1 MKTLSILIDSNV
13 DFKYKLQEGEE
24 LKVTIAE
31 SGVTQVD
38 LIIKEDKLSVE
49 EQKSL
54 TLKDIY
60 RMQERANEKSSS

>member
-1 MKTLSILIDSNV
+1 MKILSILIDSNV

-38 LIIKEDKLSVE
+38 LLVKEDKLSFE

-60 RMQERANEKSSS
+60 RK

>member
-24 LKVTIAE
+24 LKVTITE

-38 LIIKEDKLSVE
+38 LIVKEDKLSVE

-60 RMQERANEKSSS
+60 RM

>member
-24 LKVTIAE
+24 LKVTITE

-38 LIIKEDKLSVE
+38 LLVKEDKLSFE

-60 RMQERANEKSSS
+60 RK

>member
-1 MKTLSILIDSNV
+1 MKTVRIFIDSNV

-24 LKVTIAE
+24 LKVTITE

-38 LIIKEDKLSVE
+38 LIVKEDKLSFE

-60 RMQERANEKSSS
+60 RM

>member
-24 LKVTIAE
+24 LKVTITE

-38 LIIKEDKLSVE
+38 LLVKEDKLSVE

-60 RMQERANEKSSS
+60 RM

>member
-60 RMQERANEKSSS
+60 RK

>member
-1 MKTLSILIDSNV
+1 MKTVRIFIDSNV

-38 LIIKEDKLSVE
+38 LIIKEDKLSFE

-60 RMQERANEKSSS
+60 RK

>member
-1 MKTLSILIDSNV
+1 MKTLSILLDSNV

-24 LKVTIAE
+24 LKVTITE

-38 LIIKEDKLSVE
+38 LLVKEDKLSFE

-54 TLKDIY
+54 ILKDIY
-60 RMQERANEKSSS
+60 RK

>member
-1 MKTLSILIDSNV
+1 MKIVSILIDSNV

-24 LKVTIAE
+24 LKVTITE

-60 RMQERANEKSSS
+60 RK

>member
-38 LIIKEDKLSVE
+38 LLVKEDKLSFE

-60 RMQERANEKSSS
+60 RK

>member
-1 MKTLSILIDSNV
+1 MKTVRIFIDSNV

-38 LIIKEDKLSVE
+38 LIVKEDKLSFE

-60 RMQERANEKSSS
+60 RM

>member
-1 MKTLSILIDSNV
+1 MKIVSILIDSNV

-60 RMQERANEKSSS
+60 RK

>member
-24 LKVTIAE
+24 LKVTITE

-38 LIIKEDKLSVE
+38 LLVKEDKLSVE

-60 RMQERANEKSSS
+60 RK

>member
-1 MKTLSILIDSNV
+1 MKTVSILIDSNV

-38 LIIKEDKLSVE
+38 LIIKEDKLSFE

-60 RMQERANEKSSS
+60 RK

>member
-1 MKTLSILIDSNV
+1 MKTLSILIESNV

-60 RMQERANEKSSS
+60 RK

>member
-24 LKVTIAE
+24 LKVTITE

-38 LIIKEDKLSVE
+38 LIIKEDKLSFE

-60 RMQERANEKSSS
+60 RKQERANEKSSS

>member
-1 MKTLSILIDSNV
+1 MKEVSILIDSNV
-13 DFKYKLQEGEE
+13 DFKYKLQKGEE

-60 RMQERANEKSSS
+60 RM

>member
-1 MKTLSILIDSNV
+1 MKEVSILIDSNV
-13 DFKYKLQEGEE
+13 DFKYKLQKGEE
-24 LKVTIAE
+24 LKVTITE

-38 LIIKEDKLSVE
+38 LIVKEDKLSFE

-60 RMQERANEKSSS
+60 RK

>member
-24 LKVTIAE
+24 LKVTITE

-60 RMQERANEKSSS
+60 RKL

>member
-1 MKTLSILIDSNV
+1 MRTLSILIDSNV

-24 LKVTIAE
+24 LKVTITE

-60 RMQERANEKSSS
+60 RK

>member
-24 LKVTIAE
+24 LKVTITE

-38 LIIKEDKLSVE
+38 LIVKEDKLSFE
-49 EQKSL
+49 GQKSL

-60 RMQERANEKSSS
+60 RKYEREK

>member
-38 LIIKEDKLSVE
+38 LIIKEDKLSFE

-60 RMQERANEKSSS
+60 RK

>member
-1 MKTLSILIDSNV
+1 MKTVSILIDSNV

-24 LKVTIAE
+24 LKVTITE

-60 RMQERANEKSSS
+60 RK

>member
-24 LKVTIAE
+24 LKVTITE

-60 RMQERANEKSSS
+60 RK

>member
-24 LKVTIAE
+24 LKVTITE

-38 LIIKEDKLSVE
+38 LLVKEDKLSFE

-54 TLKDIY
+54 ILKDIY
-60 RMQERANEKSSS
+60 RK

>member
-24 LKVTIAE
+24 LKVTITE

-38 LIIKEDKLSVE
+38 LIIKEDKLSFE

-60 RMQERANEKSSS
+60 RK

>member
-1 MKTLSILIDSNV
+1 MKTVRIFIDSNV

-60 RMQERANEKSSS
+60 RM